1 MFPPRMLDPVPNT
14 DMNDGNETG
23 KDGGLVCT
31 GMLDDREPEDNDLRL
46 LGIGIGGLFVTSLA
60 STNDGSWGP
69 HSLYSLGLSVPEPA
83 TRPKDLFNDGLSAF
97 CIFHEAIMLA
107 LVLRKQRG
115 RRRPVRRSTSTST
128 RGQQQMLFIRPCEK
142 IETKRREG
150 RSMMKGAAKSGR
162 FDTAP

>member
-1 MFPPRMLDPVPNT
+1 
-14 DMNDGNETG
+14 MNDGNETG

-83 TRPKDLFNDGLSAF
+83 TRPKDRAASEALSALFN
-97 CIFHEAIMLA
+97 
-107 LVLRKQRG
+107 
-115 RRRPVRRSTSTST
+115 RRLQPRQDFR
-128 RGQQQMLFIRPCEK
+128 
-142 IETKRREG
+142 
-150 RSMMKGAAKSGR
+150 
-162 FDTAP
+162 